1 MTDKPAMLGGKP
13 IFSEIVPIVS
23 PTLPKLE
30 DIKDKVSRILE
41 TGMIT
46 NFSQNMK
53 EFENKV
59 AQYLNVQHTVA
70 LSNATSGLM
79 LVPKVLNLKGEVITT
94 SFTFHSTVHALMW
107 NGLTP
112 VFVDINNETYNI
124 NPRNIESKITD
135 RTSAILATHIF
146 GNPCQIDELSKIA
159 KDNNLRL
166 IFDAAHAIGSL
177 YHGKKIG
184 GFGDAEIFSLSAT
197 KLLVTGEGGIITTNN
212 KETYNKFVMGRNYGD
227 PGSYDCQFIGLNSK
241 MQEFS
246 AILGLKTL
254 EMLESNIQRR
264 NEIAKSF
271 KKKLNILGIKFQ
283 RIEEDCRSTYKDF
296 SILIDEEKF
305 GISRDN
311 LCEALKHENIMTKK
325 YFYPPIHKQKAYSA
339 FEDKYK
345 NILLNTEY
353 VSNNILC
360 LPIYSHMSES
370 TVNGIC
376 EAIIRIKEFCNEIK

>member
-112 VFVDINNETYNI
+112 FFVDINNETYNI

-146 GNPCQIDELSKIA
+146 GNPCQIDELSKIG
-159 KDNNLRL
+159 R
-166 IFDAAHAIGSL
+166 AH
-177 YHGKKIG
+177 
-184 GFGDAEIFSLSAT
+184 
-197 KLLVTGEGGIITTNN
+197 V
-212 KETYNKFVMGRNYGD
+212 
-227 PGSYDCQFIGLNSK
+227 
-241 MQEFS
+241 
-246 AILGLKTL
+246 
-254 EMLESNIQRR
+254 
-264 NEIAKSF
+264 
-271 KKKLNILGIKFQ
+271 
-283 RIEEDCRSTYKDF
+283 
-296 SILIDEEKF
+296 
-305 GISRDN
+305 
-311 LCEALKHENIMTKK
+311 
-325 YFYPPIHKQKAYSA
+325 
-339 FEDKYK
+339 
-345 NILLNTEY
+345 
-353 VSNNILC
+353 
-360 LPIYSHMSES
+360 
-370 TVNGIC
+370 
-376 EAIIRIKEFCNEIK
+376 